1 MFFVSPSIKEAFKNG
16 SGDVCWKNEFGFV
29 FISRHD
35 DPEKIRNQGFQI
47 VPYEDVLKIDSE
59 QNPKKEAARPR
70 LLKSPRLFKRNSF
83 IGKGILILILFIWNI
98 LTLTDKIYKP

>member
-1 MFFVSPSIKEAFKNG
+1 MFYVSPSIKEAFKNG

-59 QNPKKEAARPR
+59 QNPKKE
-70 LLKSPRLFKRNSF
+70 SPAPVIEKAPVVQKKFIHWQGDSYTDSF
-83 IGKGILILILFIWNI
+83 YMEYPDAYGQNL
-98 LTLTDKIYKP
+98 